1 MTVQN
6 ERVAAVADDLERTM
20 RQLGAW
26 SEPAPPLLPFS
37 QPFAMDTM
45 PFEHWLQ
52 LVLAPRLRDI
62 ALTDSPLPPS
72 SNLAGHA
79 VREFDGRDDME
90 PLVDVLRRVDA
101 LSAAVPPRSAP
112 APPNVQ
118 WVVGVAGLAAVIGV
132 VIAINAA
139 DWVSTVFR
147 DHFPPTVSA
156 VFSGRIPP
164 SAAHIPVR
172 VIVIA
177 AVQDDGTL
185 AAREGHLQLNSSA
198 IPIAGRN
205 NAVPEPLTFDVSAP
219 PDVRTVQ
226 RWLVDSG
233 VDPGAAGLAPSAEE
247 IHAIVTVVAATHT
260 RDGFNDVA
268 SRLPAGLPEPQILD
282 IEARTPE
289 WVTLAA
295 GLAVPLLL
303 AVGFLTYVVVRRRQ

>member
-1 MTVQN
+1 MAVLN

-20 RQLGAW
+20 RRIGAW

-37 QPFAMDTM
+37 QPFAMDAM

-52 LVLAPRLRDI
+52 LVLAPRLREI
-62 ALTDSPLPPS
+62 ASTGAALPPS

-101 LSAAVPPRSAP
+101 LSAGVPPRRPPSA
-112 APPNVQ
+112 PNVQ
-118 WVVGVAGLAAVIGV
+118 WVLGVSGLVAVFGV
-132 VIAINAA
+132 LIAISAS
-139 DWVSTVFR
+139 DWASSAFR
-147 DHFPPTVSA
+147 DQFPPTVSA
-156 VFSGRIPP
+156 VFSGRVPP
-164 SAAHIPVR
+164 SEAHVPVR

-185 AAREGHLQLNSSA
+185 TAREGHLQLNSSA

-205 NAVPEPLTFDVSAP
+205 NAVPEPLTFDVSVP
-219 PDVRTVQ
+219 PDTPAVQ

-233 VDPGAAGLAPSAEE
+233 VDPGAAGLAPSADE
-247 IHAIVTVVAATHT
+247 IHAIVTVAAATRT
-260 RDGFNDVA
+260 REGLGDIA

-282 IEARTPE
+282 IEGRTPDWLE
-289 WVTLAA
+289 
-295 GLAVPLLL
+295 L
-303 AVGFLTYVVVRRRQ
+303 AVGLAAALLVASVLATFIVVRRRQ